1 MGFKTGT
8 SAVSVLPTSR
18 RNVSF
23 MRKYLSVVFFLSCI
37 ASFSQPLRD
46 INYEYLY
53 NPGAPVT
60 LDLKPVRTAGSFTLL
75 FNFSVRDTV
84 GMNQYSIQWEGRNLL
99 SDKEGTPIA
108 LNELLIARH
117 SLGWTGRG
125 SIPIEQAPKYIV
137 GKVVHSGSRRA
148 WLFYA
153 PLEANYP
160 VNNFLVRNGSRL
172 TQPYIRT
179 DDQVKLGAD
188 SATWIV
194 SYYDDNFPA
203 AAPAFSEAQARVSR
217 VMAVDSVFTV
227 RGNEEI
233 KFPLK
238 GLYLIQKDTTAVEG
252 LAFRSEDDYPQF
264 SKLVNLPGP
273 LIYITTRQEYDR
285 LEATNGN
292 KRAFDR
298 VVLGITTDTDRART
312 LMRSYF
318 RRVELANRYFTSY
331 KEGWKTDRGMIY
343 IIFGVPLQVFRFDD
357 REVWTYKNDQYNI
370 TFNFSRSSSLFDP
383 DNFVLIRDKK
393 YEESWYEVIDLWRN
407 ARF

>member
-1 MGFKTGT
+1 
-8 SAVSVLPTSR
+8 
-18 RNVSF
+18 
-23 MRKYLSVVFFLSCI
+23 MRKYLSVIFVFFFI
-37 ASFSQPLRD
+37 TSFSQPLRD

-53 NPGAPVT
+53 NPAAPVS
-60 LDLKPVRTAGSFTLL
+60 LDLKPVRTAGSFELL

-84 GMNQYSIQWEGRNLL
+84 GLDQYSVQWEGRNLL
-99 SDKEGTPIA
+99 SDKEGTPIT
-108 LNELLIARH
+108 LNDLLIARQPM
-117 SLGWTGRG
+117 GWTGSG
-125 SIPIEQAPKYIV
+125 SIPLEQAPKYIV
-137 GKVVHSGSRRA
+137 GKVIHRGNRRA
-148 WLFYA
+148 WIFYA

-160 VNNFLVRNGSRL
+160 VNNFLMRNGSRL

-179 DDQVKLGAD
+179 EDNVKLGLD
-188 SATWIV
+188 STTWMV

-217 VMAVDSVFTV
+217 VMAVDSVFRV
-227 RGNEEI
+227 RGNEEMR
-233 KFPLK
+233 FPMK

-264 SKLVNLPGP
+264 SKLANLAGP
-273 LIYITTRQEYDR
+273 LIYITTRQEYDK
-285 LEATNGN
+285 LEAANGN

-298 VVLGITTDTDRART
+298 VILGITTDTERARA

-343 IIFGVPLQVFRFDD
+343 IIFGVPEQVYRFDN
-357 REVWTYKNDQYNI
+357 REVWTYKNDQFDI
-370 TFNFSRSSSLFDP
+370 TFNFSGSSSLFDP
-383 DNFVLIRDKK
+383 DNFVLIREKK
-393 YEESWYEVIDLWRN
+393 YEDSWYEVIDLWRN